1 MVYQIPRGGIANNAI
16 DTTKLA
22 GEAVESADIATAAV
36 TFDKLSGD
44 ARRQNITRLEGST
57 ATLTLTEVQS
67 NGNVLVDCSVNAK
80 LILLP
85 ASPSSGTWVTVSDIK
100 KNSSVN
106 AITIRP
112 NSANSINEGTDG
124 ADYILNSNGVSITL
138 VYDADNTNWV
148 LSNTDI
154 KDNVFTTNANTS
166 IRPGDFCVVTQDN
179 ITLTLPASPV
189 SGNII
194 TINMAG
200 TYTNVTVARNGKQI
214 MGLSENL
221 IINIPNTTVTLLY
234 VNDTVQWRIV

>member
-1 MVYQIPRGGIANNAI
+1 MVYQIPKAGIANNAI
-16 DTTKLA
+16 DQFKLED
-22 GEAVESADIATAAV
+22 GAV
-36 TFDKLSGD
+36 TNNKIGDSQITLAKLSGD
-44 ARRQNITRLEGST
+44 ARRQSVTRLEGST
-57 ATLTLTEVQS
+57 ATLTLTEALS

-85 ASPSSGTWVTVSDIK
+85 ASPSSGTWLTISDIK
-100 KNSSVN
+100 KNSAVN

-112 NSANSINEGTDG
+112 DGANSINEGTNG
-124 ADYILNSNGVSITL
+124 VDYILNSNGASITF
-138 VYDADNTNWV
+138 VYDAINANWV

-154 KDNVFTTNANTS
+154 KDNVFTANANTS

-234 VNDTVQWRIV
+234 VNDTVQWRII